1 MSDVFEEV
9 EENLRAEKWSAL
21 FKRWWP
27 VAAAIAGVVL
37 LVVLGFWFF
46 DARKGWTGAE
56 ASQAYARGIEALQSD
71 DSAAAEAAFVEA
83 EAAGNGPYEALALMQ
98 RAGIRV
104 TRGDNEEAVALFEQ
118 AAEASSDPLIAD
130 IARLKAAWI
139 LMDTAPLADLTA
151 RLEPLTADDRP
162 FRYQAREALALARLQ
177 HGQAD
182 SARSGFQ
189 ALTLDLE
196 TPESLRQRAQA
207 ALNMIESGVAAS
219 LPGIVEAASRVAD
232 TAAAETQRPGAPA
245 QGGQVPGAPAQGGQ
259 APGAPATPP
268 AGQ

>member
-9 EENLRAEKWSAL
+9 EENLRAEKWTAL

-27 VAAAIAGVVL
+27 VAAAVAGVIL

-56 ASQAYARGIEALQSD
+56 ASQAYARGIEALTSD
-71 DSAAAEAAFVEA
+71 DSAAAEAAFVEV
-83 EAAGNGPYEALALMQ
+83 EGAGNGPYRALALMQ
-98 RAGIRV
+98 RAGIRI
-104 TRGDNEEAVALFEQ
+104 TDGDSDEAVALFDQ
-118 AAEASSDPLIAD
+118 AAEAASDPVIAD
-130 IARLKAAWI
+130 IAQLKAAWI
-139 LMDTAPLADLTA
+139 LMDTASLEDITA
-151 RLEPLTADDRP
+151 RLEPLTGDDRP

-182 SARSGFQ
+182 TARAGFQ

-196 TPESLRQRAQA
+196 TPDSLRQRAQA
-207 ALNMIESGVAAS
+207 ALNMIESGVASS

-232 TAAAETQRPGAPA
+232 TAASEAQRPGAPA
-245 QGGQVPGAPAQGGQ
+245 GAAPGAPAQGGQ
-259 APGAPATPP
+259 APGAPVTPP

>member
-9 EENLRAEKWSAL
+9 EENLRAEKWTAL

-27 VAAAIAGVVL
+27 VAAAVAGVIL

-56 ASQAYARGIEALQSD
+56 ASQAYARGIEALTSD
-71 DSAAAEAAFVEA
+71 DSAAAEAAFVEV
-83 EAAGNGPYEALALMQ
+83 EGAGNGPYRALALMQ
-98 RAGIRV
+98 RAGIRI
-104 TRGDNEEAVALFEQ
+104 TDGDSDEAVALFDQ
-118 AAEASSDPLIAD
+118 AAEAASDPMIAD
-130 IARLKAAWI
+130 IAQLKAAWI
-139 LMDTAPLADLTA
+139 LMDTAS
-151 RLEPLTADDRP
+151 
-162 FRYQAREALALARLQ
+162 LALARLQ

-182 SARSGFQ
+182 TARAGFQ

-196 TPESLRQRAQA
+196 TPDSLRQRAQA
-207 ALNMIESGVAAS
+207 ALNMIESGVASS

-232 TAAAETQRPGAPA
+232 TAASEAQRPGAPA
-245 QGGQVPGAPAQGGQ
+245 GAAPGAPAQGAQ
-259 APGAPATPP
+259 APGAPVTPP

>member
-9 EENLRAEKWSAL
+9 EENLRAEKWNAL
-21 FKRWWP
+21 FRRWWP
-27 VAAAIAGVVL
+27 VAAAVAGVL
-37 LVVLGFWFF
+37 LLIALGFWFF

-56 ASQAYARGIEALQSD
+56 ASEAYARGMEALQSENE
-71 DSAAAEAAFVEA
+71 AAAEAAFVEV
-83 EAAGNGPYEALALMQ
+83 EAAGNAPYRALALMQ
-98 RAGIRV
+98 RAGLRINQGE
-104 TRGDNEEAVALFEQ
+104 TEEAIALFDQ
-118 AAEASSDPLIAD
+118 AAEATGEPMIAD
-130 IARLKAAWI
+130 IAGLKAAWL
-139 LMDTAPLADLTA
+139 LMDTASLEDITA
-151 RLEPLTADDRP
+151 RLEPLTGDDRP

-182 SARSGFQ
+182 TARSGFQ

-219 LPGIVEAASRVAD
+219 LPGIVEAAARA
-232 TAAAETQRPGAPA
+232 AEAAETEAQR
-245 QGGQVPGAPAQGGQ
+245 PGAPAQGGQ

>member
-9 EENLRAEKWSAL
+9 EENLRAEKWTAL

-27 VAAAIAGVVL
+27 VAAAVAGVIL

-56 ASQAYARGIEALQSD
+56 ASQAYARGIEALTSD
-71 DSAAAEAAFVEA
+71 DSAAAEAA
-83 EAAGNGPYEALALMQ
+83 
-98 RAGIRV
+98 
-104 TRGDNEEAVALFEQ
+104 
-118 AAEASSDPLIAD
+118 SDPMIAD
-130 IARLKAAWI
+130 IAQLKAAWI
-139 LMDTAPLADLTA
+139 LMDTASLEDITA
-151 RLEPLTADDRP
+151 RLEPLTGDDRP

-182 SARSGFQ
+182 TARAGFQ

-196 TPESLRQRAQA
+196 TPDSLRQRAQA
-207 ALNMIESGVAAS
+207 ALNMIESGVASS

-232 TAAAETQRPGAPA
+232 TAASEAQRPGAPA
-245 QGGQVPGAPAQGGQ
+245 GAAPGAPAQGAQ
-259 APGAPATPP
+259 APGAPVTPP